1 MTSWPEDAGMETNNE
16 LTTAIDDHLAG
27 YCEPDP
33 AKRRA
38 LLAGAWVEDGVLM
51 DPPMDATGV
60 EAIAGLTDVVLEH
73 YPEHTFRR
81 TSAVDVHHDHAR
93 YAWDLVAPDGT
104 VAVSG
109 VDVAQVRDGRLAQ
122 VVGFFGELE
131 PVAA

>member
-1 MTSWPEDAGMETNNE
+1 MTSWAEDAGMDNTE
-16 LTTAIDDHLAG
+16 LTSTIDEHLAG

-33 AKRRA
+33 DRRRA
-38 LLAGAWVEDGVLM
+38 LLAGAWADGGVLL

-60 EAIAGLTDVVLEH
+60 DAIAGLVDVVLEH

-81 TSAVDVHHDHAR
+81 TSVVDTHHDHAR
-93 YAWDLVAPDGT
+93 YSWDLVAPDGT

-109 VDVAQVRDGRLAQ
+109 VDVVQVRDGRLSQ